1 MQQEDER
8 LPVAAVARVIPEDP
22 AGLAA
27 AAAVA
32 AADLA
37 VAVPT
42 KEEVEGA

>member
-1 MQQEDER
+1 MQQENER
-8 LPVAAVARVIPEDP
+8 LPVAAVARVIPEDLEDP

-27 AAAVA
+27 AAA
-32 AADLA
+32 LA